1 MATVK
6 KASGALRAFGKKL
19 HQATATQQTP
29 QKKAP
34 AKLTASDTDVV
45 SQQLELGRVEQIAVR
60 LPSELV
66 QRMRDAVYW
75 TPGATITALI
85 ERGATAEIAR
95 LERERGEA
103 FPRANAPVRKGRPV
117 RRG

>member
-19 HQATATQQTP
+19 HQTTAKPP

-34 AKLTASDTDVV
+34 AKLEANDSAAP
-45 SQQLELGRVEQIAVR
+45 QQLELDRSVQIAVR
-60 LPSELV
+60 LAPELV
-66 QRMRDAVYW
+66 QRMRDAAYF
-75 TPGATITALI
+75 TPGETLTSIV
-85 ERGATAEIAR
+85 ERGATAEIDR

-103 FPRANAPVRKGRPV
+103 FPRATAPVRRGRPV